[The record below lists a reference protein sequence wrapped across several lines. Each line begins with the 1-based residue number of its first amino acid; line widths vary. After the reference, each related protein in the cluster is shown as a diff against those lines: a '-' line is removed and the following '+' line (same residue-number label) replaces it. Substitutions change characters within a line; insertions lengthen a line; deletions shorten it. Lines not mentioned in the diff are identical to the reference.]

1 MVRFSCSQRGPN
13 ISCCTKTQT
22 LPNLRLSISSGYHT
36 VPIVHARPAR
46 ARPVLPASSSSPAA
60 LTLVGD
66 DPAELVP
73 LHVKVLFDDQ
83 LASLQ
88 QLHSN

>member
-1 MVRFSCSQRGPN
+1 M
-13 ISCCTKTQT
+13 CT
-22 LPNLRLSISSGYHT
+22 
-36 VPIVHARPAR
+36 RPAR

-73 LHVKVLFDDQ
+73 LHVKVLLDDQ